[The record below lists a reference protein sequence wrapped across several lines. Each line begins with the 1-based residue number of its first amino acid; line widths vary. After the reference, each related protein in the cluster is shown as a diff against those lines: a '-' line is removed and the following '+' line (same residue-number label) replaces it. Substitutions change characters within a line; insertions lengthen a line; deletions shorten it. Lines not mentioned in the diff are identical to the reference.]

1 MCALRGPTPAELE
14 DTLDGLLP
22 STGDL
27 RYCPQQTAPPRPLQ
41 PTGRARP
48 QRQVVRWRTHT
59 KQLQSQLANEVA
71 ELAAG
76 VPGLL
81 DTIDVVKGAGNR
93 LSLRGLIYTLADAS
107 GADVGSAAAVIR

>member
-1 MCALRGPTPAELE
+1 MCALRGHASELE

-22 STGDL
+22 AAPVTSGTA
-27 RYCPQQTAPPRPLQ
+27 QQTAPPSGSQ
-41 PTGRARP
+41 GRARP
-48 QRQVVRWRTHT
+48 AAGSRWRTHT